1 MIFSSDNWA
10 GAHPAIAESLV
21 ANAQGYASAYGTSE
35 LDRRVEQRFSEIF
48 ERDVAVFF
56 VGTGTAANSLALSS
70 ANRAGGIAFCHR
82 EAHVNVDECGAPE
95 FFSHGARLC
104 PVEGARGRM
113 EPAKLEAEIRRLPR
127 ENVHGGQPMAVTLT
141 QATESGTVYSLDPT
155 RSKRSV
161 RSPAPIN
168 CRCTWMA
175 PVSPM
180 PWSALVRHRP
190 R

>member
-70 ANRAGGIAFCHR
+70 ANRAGGIAS
-82 EAHVNVDECGAPE
+82 AIAK
-95 FFSHGARLC
+95 
-104 PVEGARGRM
+104 RM
-113 EPAKLEAEIRRLPR
+113 
-127 ENVHGGQPMAVTLT
+127 
-141 QATESGTVYSLDPT
+141 
-155 RSKRSV
+155 
-161 RSPAPIN
+161 
-168 CRCTWMA
+168 
-175 PVSPM
+175 
-180 PWSALVRHRP
+180 
-190 R
+190 